1 MATRSRT
8 RDRAELPEIL
18 SAILES
24 RGATVAKK
32 GGVWEAAL
40 PAPLAKSLGTEQV
53 RLVMTPAARAGRG
66 AEADAALT
74 ERILLIG
81 RSSGEVARLVAPAP
95 KGARAGAPQWVRLHW
110 RIRYGSD
117 EIPEE
122 LLVQNLPV
130 GPSGGLRAPRD
141 GALRGA
147 TAEEA
152 RLLPAP
158 DPERLT
164 QAWMRALAQLER
176 RIRERLRPHEER
188 ARRELH
194 REMRTLSVHFRSLIA
209 EERSGRRRR
218 PEDREAGRMLQ
229 LKEDWERKLAAAI
242 RQRAFDTEARLVAA
256 ALVSLVPETRS
267 GRGGT
272 GPTV

>member
-8 RDRAELPEIL
+8 RERAELPEIL

-24 RGATVAKK
+24 RGATVSKR

-40 PAPLAKSLGTEQV
+40 PAPLAKSLGTDQV
-53 RLVMTPAARAGRG
+53 RLVMAPAARAGRG

-74 ERILLIG
+74 ERILLVG

-95 KGARAGAPQWVRLHW
+95 KGARPGAQWVRLHW

-122 LLVQNLPV
+122 LLVQNLPA

-141 GALRGA
+141 GTLRPP
-147 TAEEA
+147 TPEES

-188 ARRELH
+188 SRRELH
-194 REMRTLSVHFRSLIA
+194 REMRTLSIHFRSLIA

-256 ALVSLVPETRS
+256 SLVSLVPES
-267 GRGGT
+267 RGGRSAA
-272 GPTV
+272 GAPV